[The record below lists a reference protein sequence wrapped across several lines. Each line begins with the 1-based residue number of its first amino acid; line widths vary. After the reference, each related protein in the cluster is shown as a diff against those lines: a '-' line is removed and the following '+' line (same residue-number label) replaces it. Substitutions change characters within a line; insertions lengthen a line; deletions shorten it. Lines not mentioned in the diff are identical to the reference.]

1 MALFPATPT
10 LDDVFTID
18 TKTWVYNGYG
28 WELQSAG
35 GDVANGAY
43 NQANAATNIATY
55 AANHA
60 NSAYNAANVS
70 IDVFARETA
79 NGAYAK
85 ANQAFN
91 QANTTIDIA
100 IAANNLSLS
109 TNTVAYTALSI
120 ATNANTYAQ
129 NANTYAREAASR
141 ANSNFMIIAVTDEY
155 SVLTANTNRAR
166 MRAPFP
172 LYLTSTPRASLNIAS
187 SSGAVTADIKVNGST
202 IFSTPLTIDAGSTT
216 SVGAATPAVL
226 STTTIGDDAELTFDV
241 TGAGTNAVGLKVAI
255 YYRKP

>member
-1 MALFPATPT
+1 MALFPSSPVTNDTFT
-10 LDDVFTID
+10 LD

-28 WELQSAG
+28 WELQSAAQ
-35 GDVANGAY
+35 DVANGAY
-43 NQANAATNIATY
+43 NQANAATTIATY

-60 NSAYNAANVS
+60 NAAYNAANVS

-100 IAANNLSLS
+100 IAANNLSIS
-109 TNTVAYTALSI
+109 TNTVAYSALSI
-120 ATNANTYAQ
+120 ATNANNYSH
-129 NANTYAREAASR
+129 NANTYATEAASR

-166 MRAPFP
+166 MRAPYA
-172 LYLTSTPRASLNIAS
+172 LQLTSIPRASLNIAS
-187 SSGAVTADIKVNGST
+187 TSGAVTADIKVNGSS
-202 IFSTPLTIDAGSTT
+202 IFSTLLTIDQGSTT

-226 STTTIGDDAELTFDV
+226 STTSIADDAELTFDV
-241 TGAGTNAVGLKVAI
+241 IGAGTNSVGLKVAI
-255 YYRKP
+255 YYKKP